1 MVWKWNSL
9 LASVK
14 PSNHPSSWPAPV
26 GRVQSLANSK
36 QPSNHTVDGSLKAG
50 KLTSWGTGSWHPIIY
65 RGPYIHPR
73 WLLGEISTVVVG
85 KWIPYPIRSDMKCEG
100 FLPCFFSLKGSS
112 VFSLP
117 TRSHDFVSYSP
128 NSRFNQLGD
137 TKWCN
142 SEPVLKTPQKWWYVM
157 MHHWMADIFSSSEST
172 STFFFQITC

>member
-9 LASVK
+9 LASVNP

-100 FLPCFFSLKGSS
+100 FLPCFFRWKVHRFLA
-112 VFSLP
+112 FLQEAMILFP
-117 TRSHDFVSYSP
+117 TPQIHDS
-128 NSRFNQLGD
+128 
-137 TKWCN
+137 TN
-142 SEPVLKTPQKWWYVM
+142 SETQNGATVNRSWKHPRSDDMWWYIIECQIYSHQVK
-157 MHHWMADIFSSSEST
+157 AQVPSS
-172 STFFFQITC
+172 FK